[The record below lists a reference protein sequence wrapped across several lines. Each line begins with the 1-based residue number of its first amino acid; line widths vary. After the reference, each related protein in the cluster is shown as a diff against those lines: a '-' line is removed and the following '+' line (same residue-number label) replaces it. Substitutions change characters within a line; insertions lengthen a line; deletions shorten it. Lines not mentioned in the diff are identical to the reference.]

1 MRTIDEMIAE
11 KTSELKR
18 EITQVEDLAPK
29 FKRLDALMKNIGPFV
44 KYRRLILPHM
54 MAVCVDVKRIADI
67 EPVVE
72 YLQDQMGIEFDET
85 RDVAQMGWRVYSCK
99 TEPWFRLDAELA
111 ADGPDCRRV
120 VVGYETVPKYEIKCG
135 DDAAMPD
142 AEPPTV

>member
-1 MRTIDEMIAE
+1 MRTIDEMIAD

-29 FKRLDALMKNIGPFV
+29 FKRLDALMKNIGPFI
-44 KYRRLILPHM
+44 KYRRLIALNM
-54 MAVCVDVKRIADI
+54 MMVCVEVKRIADI
-67 EPVVE
+67 EPVIE

-85 RDVAQMGWRVYSCK
+85 RDEATLGWRVYSCK
-99 TEPWFRLDAELA
+99 AEPWFRLDAELA

-135 DDAAMPD
+135 DDATTPD
-142 AEPPTV
+142 AEPPAV

>member
-1 MRTIDEMIAE
+1 MRTIDEIIAD
-11 KTSELKR
+11 KTRELKR

-44 KYRRLILPHM
+44 KYRPVVLHHM
-54 MAVCVDVKRIADI
+54 MAVCVEVKRIADI

-72 YLQDQMGIEFDET
+72 YLQNQMGIEFDET
-85 RDVAQMGWRVYSCK
+85 RDEARMGWRIYSCK

-111 ADGPDCRRV
+111 ADGSDCRRV

-135 DDAAMPD
+135 DDATTPD
-142 AEPPTV
+142 AEPPAV

>member
-1 MRTIDEMIAE
+1 MRTIDEMIAD

-44 KYRRLILPHM
+44 KYRRLILPNM
-54 MAVCVDVKRIADI
+54 MSVCVDVKRISDI

-85 RDVAQMGWRVYSCK
+85 RDVARMGWRVYSCK
-99 TEPWFRLDAELA
+99 AEPWFRLDAELA
-111 ADGPDCRRV
+111 DDGPDCRRV

-142 AEPPTV
+142 AAPPTV